1 MRTLRNPRS
10 AGFSLVELMVAMVI
24 AVVVML
30 GISELMA
37 TNEGQKRTT
46 TATNDIDQSASYAA
60 YALDQVIRSAGS
72 SFYQANAFTLGCEI
86 NALDA
91 GSTSLPL
98 ASGFSS
104 DFPNVTLTGVHLM
117 PLLILPGQ
125 SVASDGNSGTHTS
138 DVLVVMGG
146 VNGNQPVPTSLLQS
160 PTASAL
166 HLVSNVGYANNDLVL
181 VSDVANGTNLSGCL
195 LDQVSSVATG
205 GVVNLGGTY
214 HAGDSISTRTLSSMS
229 ASGLV
234 IDLGNESNG
243 APPVFELLGV
253 GPDATLDSYDL
264 ITQQTTPVVNGVF
277 EMHALYGV
285 DPTGNGTI
293 QWVAPSGNYAVSK
306 LDAGTTA
313 AAQLIQTIKAV
324 RLGLILRTQLP
335 EKTAVTPGP
344 ITLFSDLGTSL
355 SYSRVLSASEQ
366 HYRYRIL
373 DLTIPIQNT
382 LQ

>member
-1 MRTLRNPRS
+1 MRSAARSRS
-10 AGFSLVELMVAMVI
+10 AGFSLVELMVAMII
-24 AVVVML
+24 AVLVML

-37 TNEGQKRTT
+37 NNEGQQRTT
-46 TATNDIDQSASYAA
+46 TSTNDIDQAGSYAA
-60 YALDQVIRSAGS
+60 YSLDKVIRSAGS
-72 SFYQANAFTLGCEI
+72 AFYQANAFTLGCEL
-86 NALDA
+86 NARSG
-91 GSTSLPL
+91 GSTILPL
-98 ASGFSS
+98 SSGFSS
-104 DFPNVTLTGVHLM
+104 DFPNVTLTNVHLM

-125 SVASDGNSGTHTS
+125 SVASDGSGGTDTS

-146 VNGNQPVPTSLLQS
+146 VDGNQPVPTSLLQPPS
-160 PTASAL
+160 AAAL
-166 HLVSNVGYANNDLVL
+166 HLVSDVGYASNDLL
-181 VSDVANGTNLSGCL
+181 LISDVANGVNLSGCL
-195 LDQVSSVATG
+195 LDQVSSVGSG

-229 ASGLV
+229 AGGLV

-243 APPVFELLGV
+243 APPVFEMLGV
-253 GPDATLDSYDL
+253 GPDTTLDAYDL
-264 ITQQTTPVVNGVF
+264 ITQQTTPVINGVF

-285 DPTGNGTI
+285 DPTGSGTI
-293 QWVAPSGNYAVSK
+293 QWVAPSGNYAVSS
-306 LDAGTTA
+306 LDAGTTV

-324 RLGLILRTQLP
+324 RIGLILRTQLP

-344 ITLFSDLGTSL
+344 IDLFTDLGSPL

-366 HYRYRIL
+366 HYRYRTL

>member
-1 MRTLRNPRS
+1 MRTVRNPRN
-10 AGFSLVELMVAMVI
+10 AGFSLVELMVAMII
-24 AVVVML
+24 AVLVML

-46 TATNDIDQSASYAA
+46 TSTNDIDQSASYAA
-60 YALDQVIRSAGS
+60 YALDKIIRSAGS
-72 SFYQANAFTLGCEI
+72 SFYQANAFTLGCEL
-86 NALDA
+86 NAKS
-91 GSTSLPL
+91 GSATILPL
-98 ASGFSS
+98 SSGFSS
-104 DFPNVTLTGVHLM
+104 GFPNVTLTGVYLM

-125 SVASDGNSGTHTS
+125 SVASDGSGGTHTS
-138 DVLVVMGG
+138 DVLVIMGG

-160 PTASAL
+160 PTASDL
-166 HLVSNVGYANNDLVL
+166 HLVSNVGYAANDLL
-181 VSDVANGTNLSGCL
+181 LISDVASGTNLTGCL
-195 LDQVSSVATG
+195 LDQVSSVGTG

-229 ASGLV
+229 AGGLV
-234 IDLGNESNG
+234 IDLGNEGNG

-253 GPDATLDSYDL
+253 GPDTTLESYDL
-264 ITQQTTPVVNGVF
+264 ITQQTTPVINGVF

-285 DPTGNGTI
+285 DPTGTGTI

-306 LDAGTTA
+306 LDAGTTVA
-313 AAQLIQTIKAV
+313 TQLIQTIKAV
-324 RLGLILRTQLP
+324 RIGLILRTQLP

-344 ITLFSDLGTSL
+344 ITLFSDLGSSL
-355 SYSRVLSASEQ
+355 SYSRVLAASEQ
-366 HYRYRIL
+366 HYRYRTL